1 MSDEAQ
7 PVPGASVSGNSG
19 EVTSDK
25 GFQSTPEL
33 PIKKK
38 QRIRNAPSDVRRK
51 IIKAQEFR
59 AKVAENTVFAAK
71 FFNEW

>member
-1 MSDEAQ
+1 MRAESIEAKGATAEETGVSDEAQ

-38 QRIRNAPSDVRRK
+38 HQKRKAPSD
-51 IIKAQEFR
+51 I
-59 AKVAENTVFAAK
+59 
-71 FFNEW
+71 